1 MTTLI
6 EGNLRISFPP
16 GTTARKFDE
25 PETHGLSCMKA
36 VDFIVEEDDRILF
49 VEFKDPDD
57 PRATEAR
64 RDDFIDKFSS
74 GGLDTD
80 LKYKYRDTFLY
91 QWASENIEKP
101 IHYWVLVAS
110 QSLTT
115 VDLTRRTDALKR
127 ELPLER
133 PRSGAWRRSIV
144 SDCIVFNLDTWN
156 KHLPRYPVERV

>member
-6 EGNLRISFPP
+6 EGNLRITFPP
-16 GTTARKFDE
+16 GAMARKFDE

-36 VDFIVEEDDRILF
+36 VDFIVEENDRILF

-57 PRATEAR
+57 PRATVAS
-64 RDDFIDKFSS
+64 RDDFIRQFSS

-110 QSLTT
+110 QNLTT

-127 ELPLER
+127 ELPLE
-133 PRSGAWRRSIV
+133 PAVRS
-144 SDCIVFNLDTWN
+144 
-156 KHLPRYPVERV
+156 VESVHRHGLHGVQP